1 MPGEYIKD
9 VERWISKKELVDLIK
24 EKKIE
29 AKLLERLYFIKF
41 LYEGDNV
48 PEASDKVE
56 ISNQTGYRWRK
67 KWNKKG
73 IEGLEPEYD
82 GGPKPKL
89 KLKKKEKEEL
99 KEKLKERDNWTT
111 REIKNLIKERFDV
124 EYSSRHTRRI
134 LEEMGMK
141 NGKPYQQDHRR
152 PENAEQQL
160 KKTEKKQK
168 EN

>member
-56 ISNQTGYRWRK
+56 ISDQTGYRWRK
-67 KWNKKG
+67 KWNKEG
-73 IEGLEPEYD
+73 VEGLEPEYD

-89 KLKKKEKEEL
+89 KEKEKEEL

-111 REIKNLIKERFDV
+111 SEIKNL
-124 EYSSRHTRRI
+124 
-134 LEEMGMK
+134 
-141 NGKPYQQDHRR
+141 N
-152 PENAEQQL
+152 N
-160 KKTEKKQK
+160 
-168 EN
+168 